1 MSIADRHVTALMRQL
16 ASQDVVELVHPFAEW
31 ETVGA
36 LAYIAEC
43 YGFAYADLHHVGKQK
58 MLCVRMVRD
67 ADPRAL
73 QRAAANAAAFPQAGA
88 GGPVPGMYQG
98 SLTPVPAAQPDVDLI
113 TTLIRYDAL
122 GAAGNR
128 KQLLTMAW
136 AFPLLFVLL
145 AALTG
150 KFAVL
155 LTLAALTPA
164 FLLITLRVNEA
175 RRAKLAQRL
184 TAAGCTPVRDEQGRQ
199 RFVRPVPYGV

>member
-1 MSIADRHVTALMRQL
+1 MSIADRHVTALMRRL

-31 ETVGA
+31 ETLGSLV
-36 LAYIAEC
+36 YIAEC
-43 YGFAYADLHHVGKQK
+43 YGFRYADVRHVGKQK
-58 MLCVRMVRD
+58 TVHVRMVRD
-67 ADPRAL
+67 ADPRSR

-98 SLTPVPAAQPDVDLI
+98 SLTPVPEAQPDVDLI

-122 GAAGNR
+122 GAAANR

-164 FLLITLRVNEA
+164 FLLTTLRVNEA
-175 RRAKLAQRL
+175 RRAKLARRL
-184 TAAGCTPVRDEQGRQ
+184 TAAGCTPTRDERGRETY
-199 RFVRPVPYGV
+199 VRPLPHAA

>member
-1 MSIADRHVTALMRQL
+1 MSIADRHVSALMRQL
-16 ASQDVVELVHPFAEW
+16 ASQDVVEIIHPFAEW
-31 ETVGA
+31 ETIGA

-43 YGFAYADLHHVGKQK
+43 YGFRYADVRHIGKQK

-67 ADPRAL
+67 FDPRAQ

-98 SLTPVPAAQPDVDLI
+98 SLTPVPEAQPDVDLI
-113 TTLIRYDAL
+113 ATLIRYDAL
-122 GAAGNR
+122 GAAANR
-128 KQLLTMAW
+128 KQLITMSW

-145 AALTG
+145 AAVTG

-164 FLLITLRVNEA
+164 FLLLTLRINA
-175 RRAKLAQRL
+175 TRRAKLAERL
-184 TAAGCTPVRDEQGRQ
+184 TAAGCTPVRDEQGAE
-199 RFVRPVPYGV
+199 RFVRP

>member
-36 LAYIAEC
+36 LAYVAEC
-43 YGFAYADLHHVGKQK
+43 YGFAYADVRHLGRQK

-67 ADPRAL
+67 ADPRAQ
-73 QRAAANAAAFPQAGA
+73 QRAAANAAAFPHAGA

-164 FLLITLRVNEA
+164 FLLITLRVNET
-175 RRAKLAQRL
+175 RRAKLARRL
-184 TAAGCTPVRDEQGRQ
+184 TAAGCTPVRDAQGRE

>member
-16 ASQDVVELVHPFAEW
+16 ASQDVVELVHPLAEW
-31 ETVGA
+31 ETLGA

-43 YGFAYADLHHVGKQK
+43 YGFRYADVRHVGRQK
-58 MLCVRMVRD
+58 TLYVRMVRD
-67 ADPRAL
+67 ADPRAR
-73 QRAAANAAAFPQAGA
+73 QRAVANAAAFPQAGA

-98 SLTPVPAAQPDVDLI
+98 SLTPVPEAQPDVDLI
-113 TTLIRYDAL
+113 ATLIRYDAL
-122 GAAGNR
+122 GAAANR
-128 KQLLTMAW
+128 KQLITMSW

-145 AALTG
+145 AAVTG

-175 RRAKLAQRL
+175 RRAKLAERL
-184 TAAGCTPVRDEQGRQ
+184 RAAGCTPARDERGRDTY
-199 RFVRPVPYGV
+199 VRPLPYTA